1 MADMAGGVR
10 SMCIPLRG
18 VNMLLPSAS
27 VAEVNNYQMPKELPD
42 TPEWLLG
49 TITWRDQTVP
59 VISLEVL
66 CGENMPANLVYSRI
80 MIVNSIRPESPVR
93 FYAIVAAGLPRLIR
107 FDEGA
112 ATDVEISTL
121 DALQCRITINH
132 ETAVIPD
139 LDYIQGLLEQHLV
152 IAA

>member
-1 MADMAGGVR
+1 
-10 SMCIPLRG
+10 
-18 VNMLLPSAS
+18 MLLPSAS

-139 LDYIQGLLEQHLV
+139 LEYIQGLLEQHLV

>member
-10 SMCIPLRG
+10 SMWIPLRG
-18 VNMLLPSAS
+18 VNMLLPSVS

-112 ATDVEISTL
+112 ATDMEISTL
-121 DALQCRITINH
+121 DALQCRITVNH

-139 LDYIQGLLEQHLV
+139 LDYIQGLLEQHRD

>member
-1 MADMAGGVR
+1 
-10 SMCIPLRG
+10 
-18 VNMLLPSAS
+18 MLLPSVS

-42 TPEWLLG
+42 TPDWLLG

-66 CGENMPANLVYSRI
+66 CGDKMPANLVYSRI

-107 FDEGA
+107 FDAGA
-112 ATDVEISTL
+112 ATDMEISTL
-121 DALQCRITINH
+121 DALLCRVTVNH

-139 LDYIQGLLEQHLV
+139 LDYIQGLLEQNRD

>member
-1 MADMAGGVR
+1 
-10 SMCIPLRG
+10 
-18 VNMLLPSAS
+18 MLLPSAS
-27 VAEVNNYQMPKELPD
+27 VAEVNNYQMPGELPD

-49 TITWRDQTVP
+49 TIAWRDQTVP

-66 CGENMPANLVYSRI
+66 CGENMPANLLYSRI

-93 FYAIVAAGLPRLIR
+93 FYAIVAAGLPKVIR
-107 FDEGA
+107 FDEGT

-121 DALQCRITINH
+121 DALQCRLTVNS
-132 ETAVIPD
+132 ETVVIPD
-139 LDYIQGLLEQHLV
+139 LDYIQGLLEQHLD

>member
-1 MADMAGGVR
+1 MADVDGGVR
-10 SMCIPLRG
+10 SMWIPLRG
-18 VNMLLPSAS
+18 VNMLLPSVS
-27 VAEVNNYQMPKELPD
+27 VAEVSNYQMPKELPD
-42 TPEWLLG
+42 TPDWLLG
-49 TITWRDQTVP
+49 TIRWRDRTVP

-66 CGENMPANLVYSRI
+66 CGDKMPANLVYSRI
-80 MIVNSIRPESPVR
+80 MIVNSIRPESPIR

-112 ATDVEISTL
+112 AADMEISTL
-121 DALQCRITINH
+121 DALQCRITVNH

-139 LDYIQGLLEQHLV
+139 LGYIQGLLEQQRD

>member
-1 MADMAGGVR
+1 
-10 SMCIPLRG
+10 
-18 VNMLLPSAS
+18 
-27 VAEVNNYQMPKELPD
+27 MPKELPD

-49 TITWRDQTVP
+49 TIRWRDRTVP

-66 CGENMPANLVYSRI
+66 CGDKMPANLVYSRI
-80 MIVNSIRPESPVR
+80 MIVNSIRPESPIR

-112 ATDVEISTL
+112 AADMEISTL
-121 DALQCRITINH
+121 DALQCRITVNH

-139 LDYIQGLLEQHLV
+139 LGYIQGLLEQQRD